1 MSLRKQKCISS
12 ESRTPACM
20 VKASFCSLSCIFKR
34 GIDNCNNTDVVQ
46 QPCRYCSQYLL
57 NSIFEMQ
64 LCCTCHSHAWTL
76 TITHFYHSSL
86 QQECTGASPVDA
98 TRNISCVGLAYMA
111 YRSSQAL
118 AGCALAF
125 EQSTGFAAMENLGSM
140 LDETAFCTLYAAHI
154 SAIETF

>member
-1 MSLRKQKCISS
+1 
-12 ESRTPACM
+12 
-20 VKASFCSLSCIFKR
+20 
-34 GIDNCNNTDVVQ
+34 
-46 QPCRYCSQYLL
+46 
-57 NSIFEMQ
+57 
-64 LCCTCHSHAWTL
+64 
-76 TITHFYHSSL
+76 
-86 QQECTGASPVDA
+86 
-98 TRNISCVGLAYMA
+98 MA